1 MNKIMKIKID
11 DLRELIVKIL
21 SSKNYSV
28 QEAEK
33 IAEVL
38 LYAEFSG
45 KNTQGVLKLTGTEPA
60 QNIKPEYPAKII
72 KETKAS
78 ALVDGG
84 KSAGSLSAQVA
95 VDVAIRI
102 GKENGFSI
110 VGLNNTYSS
119 IGAIGFYAKKIAD
132 QSLIGIV
139 MANCP
144 RSVAL
149 ADALELVYGTN
160 PMAFSFPTNESPIVF
175 DMSTAAI
182 TWYGL
187 VRAKAL
193 GQKLPENVAI
203 DKNGNVTTDPEAA
216 MDGAILPAGNSHKGA
231 GLAMV
236 VELLAGALTGAAFVF
251 DKGDKPDDWGTIF
264 IAINPDLLIGTEQ
277 FKNNSS
283 ELVKKVKSK
292 KTKSG
297 KVPHIPG
304 YDTASEVEQLVKDG
318 EIEIEDAILQQLKEV

>member
-1 MNKIMKIKID
+1 MKIKID
-11 DLRELIVKIL
+11 DLRDLIVKIL

-28 QEAEK
+28 QEARK

-38 LYAEFSG
+38 LYAELSG

-84 KSAGSLSAQVA
+84 KSAGPLSAQVA
-95 VDVAIRI
+95 VDVAIHI

-132 QSLIGIV
+132 QDLIGIV

-160 PMAFSFPTNESPIVF
+160 PMAFSFPTNEHPIVF

-193 GQKLPENVAI
+193 GQKLPENLAI
-203 DKNGNVTTDPEAA
+203 DKNGNVTTDPETA

-236 VELLAGALTGAAFVF
+236 VELLAGALTGSAFVF
-251 DKGDKPDDWGTIF
+251 DKGDKPDGWGTVF

-297 KVPHIPG
+297 KIPHIPG
-304 YDTASEVEQLVKDG
+304 YDTASDVERLLREGEV
-318 EIEIEDAILQQLKEV
+318 EIEDAILQELNNHA

>member
-1 MNKIMKIKID
+1 MKIKITE
-11 DLRELIVKIL
+11 LQKLIVEIL
-21 SSKNYSV
+21 SSKFYSK

-38 LYAEFSG
+38 LYAELSG

-60 QNIKPEYPAKII
+60 QNIKPEYPAKIL
-72 KETKAS
+72 KETKVS
-78 ALVDGG
+78 ALIDGG
-84 KSAGSLSAQVA
+84 KSAGPLSAQVG
-95 VDVAIRI
+95 VDTAIRI
-102 GKENGFSI
+102 AKESGFSV

-119 IGAIGFYAKKIAD
+119 IGAIGFYAKKMAE
-132 QSLIGIV
+132 QNFVGIV

-160 PMAFSFPTNESPIVF
+160 PMAFSFPTNEYPIVF

-193 GQKLPENVAI
+193 GQKLPDNVAI
-203 DKNGNVTTDPEAA
+203 DKDGNVTTDPEAA
-216 MDGAILPAGNSHKGA
+216 MAGAILPFGNSHKGS
-231 GLAMV
+231 GLGMV
-236 VELLAGALTGAAFVF
+236 VELLAGALTGAGFVF

-264 IAINPDLLIGTEQ
+264 IAINPDLLIGIEQ
-277 FKNNSS
+277 FKKNSS
-283 ELVKKVKSK
+283 ELIKKVKGK

-297 KVPHIPG
+297 EIPHIPG
-304 YDTASEVEQLVKDG
+304 YDTELKVKQILAKG
-318 EIEIEDAILQQLKEV
+318 EIDIEDAILNQLQSTQ